1 MVQAGEA
8 GNGEGVVEPGVDEL
22 LRQRGR
28 GGMERAGHKRS
39 TADRQRSCGVVSKN
53 LANSQPLRSRSFS
66 CAMTIFSLSWRAC
79 LTCSASLSSDQVS
92 AFR

>member
-1 MVQAGEA
+1 
-8 GNGEGVVEPGVDEL
+8 
-22 LRQRGR
+22 
-28 GGMERAGHKRS
+28 MERAGQKRS

-53 LANSQPLRSRSFS
+53 LANSQPPRLRSFS

-79 LTCSASLSSDQVS
+79 LTCSASRSSDQVS